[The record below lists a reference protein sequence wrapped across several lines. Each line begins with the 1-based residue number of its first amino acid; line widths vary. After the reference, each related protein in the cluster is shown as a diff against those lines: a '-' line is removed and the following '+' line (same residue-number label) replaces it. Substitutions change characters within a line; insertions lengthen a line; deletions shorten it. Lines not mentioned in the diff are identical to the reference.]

1 LEVDNKK
8 IIIHENMKRGLHFIS
23 PTQVILMHFCYSQ
36 SLV

>member
-1 LEVDNKK
+1 
-8 IIIHENMKRGLHFIS
+8 MKRGLHFIS